1 MDPVEQTHVDF
12 GRMSKFNVHLFKDIT
27 SCFMHKITGVSE
39 VVFDVD
45 AWPSAVVGLSF
56 LRIIF
61 GFLATTG
68 SLPPINAS

>member
-45 AWPSAVVGLSF
+45 AWPSAVGLSF